1 MSFFCSDIDV
11 GTKIFFVTFVGHV
24 PRQNILKSIK
34 VYLRFPDAVGDEVP
48 NLIVDAVGF
57 LATRRV
63 GGGEEVL
70 FERRILLRQ
79 MNLALFE
86 TSLLLVIFA

>member
-24 PRQNILKSIK
+24 TRQNILKSIK

-57 LATRRV
+57 LAARRV

-70 FERRILLRQ
+70 FERRILLYKGKNIDTR
-79 MNLALFE
+79 
-86 TSLLLVIFA
+86 S